1 MVEVNNRT
9 YKCYTYQ
16 VNLCEQTITVKLHQ
30 SIQLCLQAA
39 NVQCLLEFKQL
50 KLKETFYK
58 CYICVCYCFDHCN
71 FKYCIQLKVL
81 MYL

>member
-16 VNLCEQTITVKLHQ
+16 VNLCEQTITVKLYQ

-39 NVQCLLEFKQL
+39 NVQCLLEF
-50 KLKETFYK
+50 
-58 CYICVCYCFDHCN
+58 
-71 FKYCIQLKVL
+71 
-81 MYL
+81 